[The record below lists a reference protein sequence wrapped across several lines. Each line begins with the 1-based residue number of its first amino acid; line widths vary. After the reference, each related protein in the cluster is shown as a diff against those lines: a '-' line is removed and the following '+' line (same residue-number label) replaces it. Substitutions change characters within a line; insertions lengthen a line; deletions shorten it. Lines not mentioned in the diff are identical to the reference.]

1 MFTGPAED
9 RLKIRERI
17 DSYSDAVCRKDLDD
31 YLACWTEDG
40 QRLGDGGECRGIE
53 ELRVHWGGIWQAL
66 ERMAFLTQLGA
77 IEIDGDRARTRSY
90 CREILRFKDGTT
102 RRLVGI
108 YEDELRRVDGTWL
121 FSRRNYRVFLRDTS
135 GDAAGGGLP
144 LTVEET

>member
-31 YLACWTEDG
+31 YLACWTEDAE
-40 QRLGDGGECRGIE
+40 RLGDGGECHGIE

-121 FSRRNYRVFLRDTS
+121 FSRRNYRVFLRDPS